1 MPRLL
6 VAIVVAGSIFYG
18 GSDVLAMGGGGGR
31 SHGSGS
37 PGYSGP
43 HTSTYN
49 TSTYNVGDGAVYRTP
64 EPGTILLLGSGV
76 VGLVLWHRRKR

>member
-6 VAIVVAGSIFYG
+6 VAIVVAGSIFYA

-37 PGYSGP
+37 SSPGYSGP
-43 HTSTYN
+43 H

-64 EPGTILLLGSGV
+64 ESGTILLLASGV